1 MSHHYQN
8 IVFEVKDG
16 VAKIVINRPPYN
28 VLDIPTMREMVDALK
43 EVRRR
48 QAELKVLLVTAA
60 GEKAFS
66 TGVDVKDHMGDKM
79 EEMIEVFH
87 DIFRVMAT
95 LEIPTVAAVRG
106 HCLGGGCEVMMFCDM
121 VIASE
126 SAKIGQPEI
135 KVGVYPPV
143 AASYLPRIIPMK
155 KAMELILTGD
165 VITAKEAEAI
175 GLVNCVVPD
184 DKFDEEVEKFLKR
197 LTDKSGVVL
206 RITKRAILAGIS
218 GDFETGLQNN
228 ELIYKHTLMRTE
240 DANEGLKAFM
250 EKRTPEWKNR

>member
-1 MSHHYQN
+1 MAYQN
-8 IVFEVKDG
+8 IIYEVKDG
-16 VAKIVINRPPYN
+16 VARIVVNRPPYN
-28 VLDIPTMREMVDALK
+28 VLDIPTMREMVEALK
-43 EVRRR
+43 DVKARES
-48 QAELKVLLVTAA
+48 ELKVLLITAA

-79 EEMIEVFH
+79 EEMLEVFH
-87 DIFRVMAT
+87 AIFRVMAT

-106 HCLGGGCEVMMFCDM
+106 HVLGGGCEVMMFCDM

-135 KVGVYPPV
+135 KVGVYPPI

-165 VITAKEAEAI
+165 VISAREAEKV
-175 GLVNCVVPD
+175 GLVNVVVPD
-184 DKFDEEVEKFLKR
+184 EKFDEEVEKFLKR
-197 LTDKSGVVL
+197 LTEKSGIVL
-206 RITKRAILAGIS
+206 RITKRAVLAGIS
-218 GDFETGLQNN
+218 GDFESGLQNV
-228 ELIYKHTLMRTE
+228 ECLYKHALMKTE

-250 EKRTPEWKNR
+250 EKRTPEWRNR